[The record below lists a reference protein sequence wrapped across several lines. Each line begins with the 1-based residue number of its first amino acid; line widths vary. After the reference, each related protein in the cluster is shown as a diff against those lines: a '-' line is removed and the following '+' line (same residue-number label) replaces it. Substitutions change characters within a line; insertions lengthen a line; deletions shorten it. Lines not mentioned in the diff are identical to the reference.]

1 METTEMKY
9 PDLSGADSLTVAKR
23 IVRVL
28 FDKLAKDIKLIY
40 AAGTTVLTDYY
51 VVAYARSATHC
62 RALATELEQ
71 NLSASGVIPKHPE
84 GFENGEWI
92 LVDFGDVI
100 VQLFTKETGE
110 FYRFERLFGE
120 DAFIPVSDIVTEE
133 DS

>member
-1 METTEMKY
+1 MQH
-9 PDLSGADSLTVAKR
+9 PDLSDTDSLGVAKH

-28 FDKLAKDIKLIY
+28 FDKLAKDIKLIH
-40 AAGTTVLTDYY
+40 AAKTTVLTDYY

-71 NLSASGVIPKHPE
+71 NLSACGVIPKHPE

-100 VQLFTKETGE
+100 VQLFTKEMGE
-110 FYRFERLFGE
+110 FYRFERLFAE
-120 DAFIPVSDIVTEE
+120 DAFVPVSDIVTES